1 MKVTISNAKKN
12 ELTLGDI
19 SSRTGTPFVP
29 YNSIKEDVD
38 IYIVLELWTNQRVKV
53 LDIRGNE
60 CIYLPAELVIE
71 EVQIDAMQVSI
82 KNPLQ
87 GFL

>member
-1 MKVTISNAKKN
+1 M
-12 ELTLGDI
+12 
-19 SSRTGTPFVP
+19 
-29 YNSIKEDVD
+29 D

-87 GFL
+87 GVL